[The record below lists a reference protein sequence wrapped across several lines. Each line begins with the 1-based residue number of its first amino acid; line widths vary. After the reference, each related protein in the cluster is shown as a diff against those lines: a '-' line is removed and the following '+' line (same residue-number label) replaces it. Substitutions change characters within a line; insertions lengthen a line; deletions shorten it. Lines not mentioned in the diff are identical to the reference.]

1 MERACSLLTNGE
13 IQEENLMGDVKSAI
27 AAGKAVL
34 GIEFGSTRIKA
45 VLVDEDRKPIASG
58 AHDWENRLEKGVWT
72 YTLDDIW
79 TGLQDCYKKMAED
92 VMEQYGV
99 KVEKLAGIGFSAMM
113 HGYLAFDKD
122 GNLLVPFRTW
132 RNTITQQASEAL
144 TEAFQFHIPQRWSI
158 AHLYQAI
165 LNGEEH
171 VPQVDFFTTL
181 DGYIHWQLTGEKVLG
196 VGSASGM
203 FPIDPE
209 TKNYYTSMIE
219 KFDELVAAKEY
230 PWKVENLLP
239 KVLLAGDPAGVLT
252 EEGAKRLD
260 PTGTLQPGCPLCPP
274 EGDAG
279 TGMVA
284 TNSVKQR
291 TGNVSA
297 GTSVFA
303 MIVLEKALKKVHEE
317 IDMVTT
323 PSGDA
328 VAMVHCN
335 NCTSD
340 LNAWVNIFKEFA
352 ESFGVEVDMN
362 KLFGTL
368 YNKALE
374 GDKDCGGLLAYNY
387 FSGEHITGFE
397 EGRPLFVRKPESIF
411 NLANFMRANL
421 YTSLGGL
428 KVGLDILM
436 KEEKVA
442 VDRITGHGGLFKTK
456 GVGQKILA
464 GAMDATV
471 SVMKTA
477 GEGGAWGIALLA
489 SYMVQKDAGETLED
503 YLQNKVFGGDE
514 GEKMDPDPED
524 VKGFDEFISRY
535 KAGFAIERAAVD
547 SLKS

>member
-1 MERACSLLTNGE
+1 MEGACSLLTNGE

-58 AHDWENRLEKGVWT
+58 AHDWENRLENGVWT

-303 MIVLEKALKKVHEE
+303 MIVLEKALEKVHEE

-352 ESFGVEVDMN
+352 ESFGMEVDMN

-397 EGRPLFVRKPESIF
+397 EGRPLFVRTPESRF

-421 YTSLGGL
+421 YTSLGAL

-524 VKGFDEFISRY
+524 VKGFNEFISRY

>member
-1 MERACSLLTNGE
+1 MS
-13 IQEENLMGDVKSAI
+13 DVKNTI
-27 AAGKAVL
+27 ANGKAVL

-45 VLVDEDRKPIASG
+45 VLIDENNMPIASG
-58 AHDWENRLEKGVWT
+58 DHDWENRLENGMWT
-72 YTLDDIW
+72 YTLEDIW
-79 TGLQDCYKKMAED
+79 TGLQDCYQKMTED
-92 VMEQYGV
+92 VKEKYGV
-99 KVEKLAGIGFSAMM
+99 AVEKLAAIGFSAMM
-113 HGYLAFDKD
+113 HGYLAFDKE

-132 RNTITQQASEAL
+132 RNTITQEASEAL
-144 TEAFQFHIPQRWSI
+144 TKVFNFHVPQRWSI

-203 FPIDPE
+203 FPIDS
-209 TKNYYTSMIE
+209 TIKDYDKAMIQ
-219 KFDELVAAKEY
+219 KFDELVAPKGF
-230 PWKVENLLP
+230 PWKLEHLLP
-239 KVLLAGDPAGVLT
+239 KVLLAGDKAGVLT
-252 EEGAKRLD
+252 EEGAKKLD
-260 PTGTLQPGCPLCPP
+260 PTGTLQAGCPLCPP

-303 MIVLEKALKKVHEE
+303 MIVLAKALKRVHEE

-352 ESFGVEVDMN
+352 ESFGIDVDMN

-397 EGRPLFVRKPESIF
+397 EGRPMFVRTPDSKFS
-411 NLANFMRANL
+411 LANFMRANL
-421 YTSLGGL
+421 YTSLGAL
-428 KVGLDILM
+428 KVGLDILL
-436 KEEKVA
+436 KEEEVA
-442 VDRITGHGGLFKTK
+442 IDRITGHGGLFKTK

-464 GAMDATV
+464 AAMDATV

-489 SYMVQKDAGETLED
+489 SYMVNKDAGEALED

-524 VKGFDEFISRY
+524 VKGFDEFIKRY
-535 KAGFAIERAAVD
+535 RAGFPIERAAVD
-547 SLKS
+547 ALK

>member
-1 MERACSLLTNGE
+1 MS
-13 IQEENLMGDVKSAI
+13 DVKNTI
-27 AAGKAVL
+27 VNGKAVL

-45 VLVDEDRKPIASG
+45 VLVDENNMPIASG
-58 AHDWENRLEKGVWT
+58 DHGWENRLENGVWT
-72 YTLDDIW
+72 YTLEDIW
-79 TGLQDCYKKMAED
+79 TGLQDCYQKMTED
-92 VMEQYGV
+92 VKEKYGV
-99 KVEKLAGIGFSAMM
+99 AVEKLAAIGFSAMM
-113 HGYLAFDKD
+113 HGYLAFDKE

-132 RNTITQQASEAL
+132 RNTITQEASEAL
-144 TEAFQFHIPQRWSI
+144 TKVFNFHVPQRWSI

-203 FPIDPE
+203 FPIDS
-209 TKNYYTSMIE
+209 TIKDYDKAMIQ
-219 KFDELVAAKEY
+219 KFDELVAPKGF
-230 PWKVENLLP
+230 PWKLEHLLP
-239 KVLLAGDPAGVLT
+239 KVLLAGDKAGVLT
-252 EEGAKRLD
+252 EEGAKKLD
-260 PTGTLQPGCPLCPP
+260 STGTLQAGCPLCPP

-303 MIVLEKALKKVHEE
+303 MIVLEKALKRVHEE

-352 ESFGVEVDMN
+352 ESFGIDVDMN

-397 EGRPLFVRKPESIF
+397 EGRPMFVRTPDSKFS
-411 NLANFMRANL
+411 LANFMRANL
-421 YTSLGGL
+421 YTSLGAL
-428 KVGLDILM
+428 KVGLDILL
-436 KEEKVA
+436 KEEEVA
-442 VDRITGHGGLFKTK
+442 IDRITGHGGLFKTK

-464 GAMDATV
+464 AAMDATV

-489 SYMVQKDAGETLED
+489 SYMVNKDAGEALED

-524 VKGFDEFISRY
+524 VKGFDEFIKRY
-535 KAGFAIERAAVD
+535 RAGFPIERAAVD
-547 SLKS
+547 ALK

>member
-1 MERACSLLTNGE
+1 MS
-13 IQEENLMGDVKSAI
+13 DVKNTI
-27 AAGKAVL
+27 ANGKAVL

-45 VLVDEDRKPIASG
+45 VLVDENNMPIASG
-58 AHDWENRLEKGVWT
+58 DHDWENRLENGVWT
-72 YTLDDIW
+72 YTLEDIW
-79 TGLQDCYKKMAED
+79 TGLQDCYQKMTED
-92 VMEQYGV
+92 VKEKYGV
-99 KVEKLAGIGFSAMM
+99 AVEKLAAIGFSAMM
-113 HGYLAFDKD
+113 HGYLAFDKE

-132 RNTITQQASEAL
+132 RNTITQEASEAL
-144 TEAFQFHIPQRWSI
+144 TKVFNFHVPQRWSI

-203 FPIDPE
+203 FPIDS
-209 TKNYYTSMIE
+209 TIKDYDKAMIQ
-219 KFDELVAAKEY
+219 KFDELVAPKGF
-230 PWKVENLLP
+230 PWKLEHLLP
-239 KVLLAGDPAGVLT
+239 EVLLAGDKAGVLT
-252 EEGAKRLD
+252 EEGAKKLD
-260 PTGTLQPGCPLCPP
+260 PTGTLQAGCPLCPP

-303 MIVLEKALKKVHEE
+303 MIVLEKALKRVHEE

-352 ESFGVEVDMN
+352 ESFGIDVDMN

-397 EGRPLFVRKPESIF
+397 EGRPMFVRTPDSKFS
-411 NLANFMRANL
+411 LANFMRANL
-421 YTSLGGL
+421 YTSLGAL
-428 KVGLDILM
+428 KVGLDILL
-436 KEEKVA
+436 KEEEVA
-442 VDRITGHGGLFKTK
+442 IDRITGHGGLFKTK

-464 GAMDATV
+464 AAMDATV

-489 SYMVQKDAGETLED
+489 SYMVNKDAGEALED
-503 YLQNKVFGGDE
+503 YLQTKVFGGDE

-524 VKGFDEFISRY
+524 VKGFDEFIKRY
-535 KAGFAIERAAVD
+535 CAGFPIERAAVD
-547 SLKS
+547 ALK

>member
-1 MERACSLLTNGE
+1 MS
-13 IQEENLMGDVKSAI
+13 DVKNTI
-27 AAGKAVL
+27 VNGKAVL

-45 VLVDEDRKPIASG
+45 VLVDENNMPIASG
-58 AHDWENRLEKGVWT
+58 DHDWENRLENGVWT
-72 YTLDDIW
+72 YTLEDIW
-79 TGLQDCYKKMAED
+79 TGLQDCYQKMTED
-92 VMEQYGV
+92 VKEKYGV
-99 KVEKLAGIGFSAMM
+99 AVEKLAAIGFSAMM
-113 HGYLAFDKD
+113 HGYLAFDKE

-132 RNTITQQASEAL
+132 RNTITQEASEAL
-144 TEAFQFHIPQRWSI
+144 TKVFNFHVPQRWSI

-203 FPIDPE
+203 FPIDS
-209 TKNYYTSMIE
+209 TIKDYDKAMIQ
-219 KFDELVAAKEY
+219 KFDELVAPKEF
-230 PWKVENLLP
+230 PWKLEHLLP
-239 KVLLAGDPAGVLT
+239 KVLLAGDKAGVLT
-252 EEGAKRLD
+252 EEGAKKLD
-260 PTGTLQPGCPLCPP
+260 PTGTLQAGCPLCPP

-303 MIVLEKALKKVHEE
+303 MIVLEKALKRVHEE

-352 ESFGVEVDMN
+352 ESFGIDVDMN

-397 EGRPLFVRKPESIF
+397 EGRPMFVRTPDSKFS
-411 NLANFMRANL
+411 LANFMRANL
-421 YTSLGGL
+421 YTSLGAL
-428 KVGLDILM
+428 KVGLDILL
-436 KEEKVA
+436 KEEEVA
-442 VDRITGHGGLFKTK
+442 IDRITGHGGLFKTK

-464 GAMDATV
+464 AAMDATV

-489 SYMVQKDAGETLED
+489 SYMVNKDAGEALED

-524 VKGFDEFISRY
+524 VKGFDEFITRY
-535 KAGFAIERAAVD
+535 RAGFPIERAAVD
-547 SLKS
+547 ALK

>member
-1 MERACSLLTNGE
+1 MS
-13 IQEENLMGDVKSAI
+13 DVKNTI
-27 AAGKAVL
+27 VNGKAVL

-45 VLVDEDRKPIASG
+45 VLIDENNTPIASG
-58 AHDWENRLEKGVWT
+58 AHDWENRLENGIWT
-72 YTLDDIW
+72 YSLEDIW
-79 TGLQDCYKKMAED
+79 TGLQDCYRKMTED
-92 VMEQYGV
+92 VQAQYGV
-99 KVEKLAGIGFSAMM
+99 KVEKLGAIGFSAMM
-113 HGYLAFDKD
+113 HGYLAFNKD
-122 GNLLVPFRTW
+122 GELLVPFRTW
-132 RNTITQQASEAL
+132 RNTITQEASEAL

-165 LNGEEH
+165 LNGEDH
-171 VPQVDFFTTL
+171 VKDVDFFTTL

-203 FPIDPE
+203 FPVDSD
-209 TKNYYTSMIE
+209 TKDYYTSMIE
-219 KFDELVAAKEY
+219 KFDEMAAAKGM

-239 KVLLAGDPAGVLT
+239 KVLLAGDNAGVLT
-252 EEGAKRLD
+252 AEGAKKLD

-279 TGMVA
+279 TGMAA

-303 MIVLEKALKKVHEE
+303 MIVLEKALKEVHEE

-323 PSGDA
+323 PSGDT

-340 LNAWVNIFKEFA
+340 LNAWVNVFKEFA
-352 ESFGVEVDMN
+352 ESFGMEVDMN

-397 EGRPLFVRKPESIF
+397 EGRPMFVRTPDSKF

-421 YTSLGGL
+421 YTSLGAL
-428 KVGLDILM
+428 KVGLDILL
-436 KEEKVA
+436 KEEGVA

-489 SYMVQKDAGETLED
+489 SYMIQKEEGESLAD

-514 GEKMDPDPED
+514 GEKMDPDPDD
-524 VKGFDEFISRY
+524 VKGFDEFIKRY
-535 KAGFAIERAAVD
+535 KAGFPIERAAIDV
-547 SLKS
+547 LK

>member
-1 MERACSLLTNGE
+1 MEGACSLLTNGE

-58 AHDWENRLEKGVWT
+58 AHDWENRLENGVWT

-397 EGRPLFVRKPESIF
+397 EGRPLFVRKPESRF

-421 YTSLGGL
+421 YTSLGAL

>member
-1 MERACSLLTNGE
+1 
-13 IQEENLMGDVKSAI
+13 MGDIKKTI
-27 AAGKAVL
+27 ADGKAVL
-34 GIEFGSTRIKA
+34 GIELGSTRIKA
-45 VLVDEDRKPIASG
+45 VLVDEHNTPISSG
-58 AHDWENRLEKGVWT
+58 SHDWENRLEHGIWT
-72 YTLDDIW
+72 YALEDVW
-79 TGLQDCYKKMAED
+79 TGLQDCYAKMAKD
-92 VMEQYGV
+92 VQKTYGV
-99 KVEKLAGIGFSAMM
+99 TLKKLGAMGFSAMM

-122 GNLLVPFRTW
+122 GKQLVPFRTW
-132 RNTITQQASEAL
+132 RNTITQQAASEL
-144 TEAFQFHIPQRWSI
+144 TKLFHFNVPQRWSI
-158 AHLYQAI
+158 SHLYQAI

-171 VPQVDFFTTL
+171 VPYLDYITTL
-181 DGYIHWQLTGEKVLG
+181 DGYIHWQLTGQKVLG

-203 FPIDPE
+203 FPIDSA
-209 TKNYYTSMIE
+209 TKTYYASMIQS
-219 KFDELVAAKEY
+219 FDELVAPKGY
-230 PWKVENLLP
+230 SWNVEHLLP
-239 KVLLAGDPAGVLT
+239 KVLVAGDDAGVLT
-252 EEGAKRLD
+252 EAGAKLLD
-260 PTGTLQPGCPLCPP
+260 PTGTLEAGCPLCPP

-284 TNSVKQR
+284 TNSVKPR

-303 MIVLEKALKKVHEE
+303 MIVLEKELQKVYEE

-323 PSGDA
+323 PSADA

-340 LNAWVNIFKEFA
+340 LNAWVNLFREFA
-352 ESFGVEVDMN
+352 ESFGMEVDMD
-362 KLFGTL
+362 KLFYTL

-397 EGRPLFVRKPESIF
+397 EGRPLFVRNPDSKF
-411 NLANFMRANL
+411 NLANFMRTHL
-421 YTSLGGL
+421 YTSLGAL
-428 KVGLDILM
+428 KVGMDILV
-436 KEEKVA
+436 KGEHVV

-456 GVGQKILA
+456 GVGQSILA

-489 SYMVQKDAGETLED
+489 AYMIQKEENETLAD

-514 GEKMDPDPED
+514 GEKMDPNPED
-524 VKGFDEFISRY
+524 VKGFDAFINRY
-535 KAGFAIERAAVD
+535 QAGLPIERAAVD
-547 SLKS
+547 TLK

>member
-1 MERACSLLTNGE
+1 
-13 IQEENLMGDVKSAI
+13 MGDVKSAI

-397 EGRPLFVRKPESIF
+397 EGRPLFVRKPESRF

-421 YTSLGGL
+421 YTSLGAL

>member
-58 AHDWENRLEKGVWT
+58 AHDWENRLENGVWT

-303 MIVLEKALKKVHEE
+303 MIVLEKALEKVHEE

-397 EGRPLFVRKPESIF
+397 EGRPLFVRTPESRF

-421 YTSLGGL
+421 YTSLGAL

-524 VKGFDEFISRY
+524 VKGFNEFISRY

>member
-397 EGRPLFVRKPESIF
+397 EGRPLFVRKPESRF

-421 YTSLGGL
+421 YTSLGAL

>member
-1 MERACSLLTNGE
+1 MS
-13 IQEENLMGDVKSAI
+13 DVKNTI
-27 AAGKAVL
+27 VNGKAVL

-45 VLVDEDRKPIASG
+45 VLVDENNMPIASG
-58 AHDWENRLEKGVWT
+58 DHDWENRLENGVWT
-72 YTLDDIW
+72 YTLEDIW
-79 TGLQDCYKKMAED
+79 TGLQDCYQKMTED
-92 VMEQYGV
+92 VKEKYGV
-99 KVEKLAGIGFSAMM
+99 AVEKLAAIGFSAMM
-113 HGYLAFDKD
+113 HGYLAFDKE

-132 RNTITQQASEAL
+132 RNTITQEASEAL
-144 TEAFQFHIPQRWSI
+144 TKVFNFHVPQRWSI

-203 FPIDPE
+203 FPIDS
-209 TKNYYTSMIE
+209 TIKDYDKSMIQ
-219 KFDELVAAKEY
+219 KFDELVAPKEF
-230 PWKVENLLP
+230 PWKLEHLLP
-239 KVLLAGDPAGVLT
+239 KVLLAGDKAGVLT
-252 EEGAKRLD
+252 EEGAKKLD
-260 PTGTLQPGCPLCPP
+260 PTGTLQAGCPLCPP

-303 MIVLEKALKKVHEE
+303 MIVLEKALKRVHEE

-352 ESFGVEVDMN
+352 ESFGIDVDMN

-397 EGRPLFVRKPESIF
+397 EGRPMFVRTPDSKFS
-411 NLANFMRANL
+411 LANFMRANL
-421 YTSLGGL
+421 YTSLGAL
-428 KVGLDILM
+428 KVGLDILL
-436 KEEKVA
+436 KEEEVA
-442 VDRITGHGGLFKTK
+442 IDRITGHGGLFKTK

-464 GAMDATV
+464 AAMDATV

-489 SYMVQKDAGETLED
+489 SYMVNKDAGEALED

-524 VKGFDEFISRY
+524 VKGFDEFIKRY
-535 KAGFAIERAAVD
+535 RAGFPIERAAVD
-547 SLKS
+547 ALK

>member
-1 MERACSLLTNGE
+1 MS
-13 IQEENLMGDVKSAI
+13 DVKSII
-27 AAGKAVL
+27 AEGKAVL

-45 VLVDEDRKPIASG
+45 VLVDENNTPIASG
-58 AHDWENRLEKGVWT
+58 AHDWENRLENGIWT
-72 YTLDDIW
+72 YTLEDIW
-79 TGLQDCYKKMAED
+79 TGLQDCYKNMAED
-92 VMEQYGV
+92 VQKQYGV
-99 KVEKLAGIGFSAMM
+99 AIEKLAGIGFSAMM
-113 HGYLAFDKD
+113 HGYLAFDKE
-122 GNLLVPFRTW
+122 GELLVPFRTW
-132 RNTITQQASEAL
+132 RNTITQEASEKL
-144 TEAFQFHIPQRWSI
+144 TEAFSFHIPQRWSI

-171 VPQVDFFTTL
+171 VPNVDFFTTL

-203 FPIDPE
+203 FPIDPT
-209 TKNYYTSMIE
+209 TKNYYTSMID
-219 KFDELVAAKEY
+219 KFNELVAPKGY

-239 KVLLAGDPAGVLT
+239 KVLLAGDPAGTLT
-252 EEGAKRLD
+252 EEGAKKLD
-260 PTGTLQPGCPLCPP
+260 PTGTLKAGCPLCPP

-279 TGMVA
+279 TGMAA

-303 MIVLEKALKKVHEE
+303 MIVLEKELQKVHEE

-340 LNAWVNIFKEFA
+340 LNAWVNIFREFA
-352 ESFGVEVDMN
+352 ESFGMDVDMN

-368 YNKALE
+368 YNKAME

-397 EGRPLFVRKPESIF
+397 EGRPMFVRTPDSKF

-421 YTSLGGL
+421 YTSLGAL

-436 KEEKVA
+436 KEEQVA

-456 GVGQKILA
+456 GVGQSILA

-489 SYMVQKDAGETLED
+489 SYMVQKEAGETLED

-514 GEKMDPDPED
+514 GEKLDPNPED

-535 KAGFAIERAAVD
+535 KAGFPIERAAID
-547 SLKS
+547 SLK

>member
-1 MERACSLLTNGE
+1 MS
-13 IQEENLMGDVKSAI
+13 DVKNTI
-27 AAGKAVL
+27 ANGKAVL

-45 VLVDEDRKPIASG
+45 VLVDENNMPIASG
-58 AHDWENRLEKGVWT
+58 DHDWENRLENGVWT
-72 YTLDDIW
+72 YTLEDIW
-79 TGLQDCYKKMAED
+79 TGLQDCYQKMTED
-92 VMEQYGV
+92 VKEKYGV
-99 KVEKLAGIGFSAMM
+99 AVEKLAAIGFSAMM
-113 HGYLAFDKD
+113 HGYLAFDKE

-132 RNTITQQASEAL
+132 RNTITQEASEAL
-144 TEAFQFHIPQRWSI
+144 TKVFNFHVPQRWSI

-203 FPIDPE
+203 FPIDS
-209 TKNYYTSMIE
+209 TIKDYDKAMIQ
-219 KFDELVAAKEY
+219 KFDELVAPKGF
-230 PWKVENLLP
+230 PWKLEHLLP
-239 KVLLAGDPAGVLT
+239 KVLLAGDKAGVLT
-252 EEGAKRLD
+252 EEGAKKLD
-260 PTGTLQPGCPLCPP
+260 PTGTLQAGCPLCPP

-303 MIVLEKALKKVHEE
+303 MIVLEKALKRVHEE

-352 ESFGVEVDMN
+352 ESFGIDVDMN

-397 EGRPLFVRKPESIF
+397 EGRPMFVRTPDSKFS
-411 NLANFMRANL
+411 LANFMRANL
-421 YTSLGGL
+421 YTSLGAL
-428 KVGLDILM
+428 KVGLDILL
-436 KEEKVA
+436 KEEEVA
-442 VDRITGHGGLFKTK
+442 IDRITGHGGLFKTK

-464 GAMDATV
+464 AAMDATV

-489 SYMVQKDAGETLED
+489 SYMVNKDAGEALED

-524 VKGFDEFISRY
+524 VKGFDEFIKRY
-535 KAGFAIERAAVD
+535 RAGFPIERAAVD
-547 SLKS
+547 ALK

>member
-1 MERACSLLTNGE
+1 LERACSLLTNGE

-397 EGRPLFVRKPESIF
+397 EGRPLFVRKPESRF

-421 YTSLGGL
+421 YTSLGAL